1 MLFNNIYVF
10 LVIYIFAVF
19 GIGNAR
25 KSTNDAFLTKVS
37 ACCQSAILAVKTQ
50 RNPNCKAIGRRA
62 SSGLIC
68 RTSAELC
75 CVKQLQESLCRKG
88 RSVAINGGSCDL
100 DSTRY
105 YGREDH
111 QECCYCCYLGI
122 EAKRK
127 GIGCQTSAVLGFPCQ
142 NAFFKMLFNGWNGF
156 ELNVNGRTCNDVNEC
171 ARGVVCNQGQACRN
185 TYGSYECV
193 KGAQVVT
200 VAPTITCPI
209 GLEVDPGRRQCRVIC
224 RKCRSG
230 LRWDG
235 RRCTD
240 IDECNTVRNAC
251 PSGQSCEN
259 VQGSYRCR
267 CPSGYTLRNSRCYDI
282 NECQRPGIC
291 QSNERCRNTAGS
303 YKCVTKVNDCSRGYE
318 RVGGECVA
326 IRVCGTSREDCSE
339 HARCRNTGPGR
350 YQCTCKRGY
359 SGNGK
364 NCQDID
370 ECNTVRNA
378 CPSGQSCENVP
389 GSYRCR
395 CPRGY
400 TLRNSRCYDIDE
412 CNTLRNACPSGQ
424 SCENV
429 PGSYRCR
436 CPSGYTLRN
445 SRCYDIDECREGL
458 CARHETCTNLPGTYR
473 CEDKSRC
480 DPGYRRQSGAC
491 VDVNECLD
499 SRRCSSDQVCVNTE
513 GSYECRVRCSSGY
526 ERDPSTNDCRDID
539 ECAVGNR
546 CGPNRDCRNLPGTFS
561 CIRGCQPGYE
571 RNNGRCEDKDEC
583 LIYNICSPPRP
594 VCENIPGSYRCNYR
608 KCPDGFER
616 RRDGRCHDIDECT
629 TGRHRCRAKTEMCVN
644 VNGTYSCRCNPGYY
658 RRAEEVHCRDKDEC
672 SEASQYC
679 QHNCVNT
686 DGSFRCECRSGYK
699 LADNTNCFDV
709 NECREGISGCEQRC
723 VNSQGSYRCECEIGY
738 RLQRDKV
745 SCVDIDEC
753 KQPREYNTGCKW
765 KCENTMGGYRCSCPS
780 GYEIYSQ
787 KFCVDIDEC
796 SSRDNDC
803 GRDSNCVNTAGGHK
817 CFRAICPNQR
827 YYVKR
832 SPSHCSRKICRR
844 NDREC
849 LRETRKSIR
858 WYAQAFRNG
867 APAGAFDFSYN
878 ITTTGYRTKPR
889 IKFSISRGNDG
900 NVFEIINHSY
910 GKSFVRN
917 SKVLRGPKDFFLE
930 YRGEVIYQGQ
940 VTATFITNLNVYVSQ
955 YDF

>member
-19 GIGNAR
+19 DIGNAR

-142 NAFFKMLFNGWNGF
+142 NAFSRCCLMDDPHPSGFPTGVFGPVVATTAPRTCSNLGCSQSCVLLSGVPTCVCRNGF

-209 GLEVDPGRRQCRVIC
+209 GLEVDPGRRQCRDINECERSPCQPEEQCQNSIGSYTCNPRCPSTYVFRNGQC
-224 RKCRSG
+224 EKKCRSG

-267 CPSGYTLRNSRCYDI
+267 CPSGYTLRNSRCY
-282 NECQRPGIC
+282 
-291 QSNERCRNTAGS
+291 
-303 YKCVTKVNDCSRGYE
+303 
-318 RVGGECVA
+318 
-326 IRVCGTSREDCSE
+326 
-339 HARCRNTGPGR
+339 
-350 YQCTCKRGY
+350 
-359 SGNGK
+359 
-364 NCQDID
+364 DID

-753 KQPREYNTGCKW
+753 KQPRE
-765 KCENTMGGYRCSCPS
+765 
-780 GYEIYSQ
+780 
-787 KFCVDIDEC
+787 
-796 SSRDNDC
+796 
-803 GRDSNCVNTAGGHK
+803 
-817 CFRAICPNQR
+817 
-827 YYVKR
+827 
-832 SPSHCSRKICRR
+832 
-844 NDREC
+844 
-849 LRETRKSIR
+849 
-858 WYAQAFRNG
+858 
-867 APAGAFDFSYN
+867 
-878 ITTTGYRTKPR
+878 
-889 IKFSISRGNDG
+889 
-900 NVFEIINHSY
+900 
-910 GKSFVRN
+910 
-917 SKVLRGPKDFFLE
+917 
-930 YRGEVIYQGQ
+930 
-940 VTATFITNLNVYVSQ
+940 
-955 YDF
+955 